1 MLVYCTNISRLFL
14 CDLLPKKAN
23 YLFKFEK
30 GFQIHEL
37 GILNEGTYFMIVL
50 YVQYLENNRKKK
62 KNPWNFQNRFDFL
75 CIR

>member
-14 CDLLPKKAN
+14 CDLFTSQKSK
-23 YLFKFEK
+23 LFKFEK

-62 KNPWNFQNRFDFL
+62 FHGTFKIVSTFYV
-75 CIR
+75 